1 VQSCEG
7 VSELPGKTYLSSRE
21 AHATKRSQATSDPS
35 RLLHPPRRIRN
46 DSCLYERESR
56 IKNPEEVH
64 AKQHKVRHP
73 RAGGG
78 PELAGITGF
87 EAFAG
92 IVHVGV
98 YTPSNETEL
107 GTLGARIYF
116 GNVGMEALGRRHLGL
131 SSPCGNRS
139 VPLPAPR

>member
-87 EAFAG
+87 EAF
-92 IVHVGV
+92 
-98 YTPSNETEL
+98 
-107 GTLGARIYF
+107 
-116 GNVGMEALGRRHLGL
+116 VGMTRKSGNDPTSSGRAGD
-131 SSPCGNRS
+131 
-139 VPLPAPR
+139 